1 MEIFRLGIS
10 RLAGAALLVLLASSA
25 AATEAGWAIL
35 REGGQVVMIRHALTA
50 GTADPPGLD
59 IGNCATQRN
68 LSDRGKLQARKMG
81 ALFAARA
88 APVERVLS
96 SRYCR
101 CLDTARFAFGE
112 GVAEAEP
119 ALDPLPADE
128 GGREAQLAAMR
139 KLFAGFAGSGNMVL
153 ITHGE
158 NIAALTGQVP
168 REGEAVIVRADQGSV
183 HVLGRIIFN

>member
-1 MEIFRLGIS
+1 MVRLT
-10 RLAGAALLVLLASSA
+10 GAVLLVLLASSA
-25 AATEAGWAIL
+25 AATEAGWALL
-35 REGGQVVMIRHALTA
+35 REGGHVVLIRHALTA

-59 IGNCATQRN
+59 IGDCATQRN

-88 APVERVLS
+88 APVERVLT

-112 GVAEAEP
+112 DVAKAEP
-119 ALDPLPADE
+119 ALDPLPPDE
-128 GGREAQLAAMR
+128 AGREAQLDAMR

>member
-10 RLAGAALLVLLASSA
+10 RLAGAALLFLLASSA
-25 AATEAGWAIL
+25 AATEAGWALL
-35 REGGQVVMIRHALTA
+35 REGGQVVLIRHALTA

-112 GVAEAEP
+112 GVTEAEP

-168 REGEAVIVRADQGSV
+168 REGEAVI
-183 HVLGRIIFN
+183 